1 MAQPEMIETPEQPA
15 QPGSGLLAVVSM
27 SWPASLTMLNVT
39 VVRFIDGLMVAGVGP
54 AAVSAQFYGGICS
67 FAPES
72 FMIGLLGVVSTYVS
86 QNLGAGR
93 QRCCSQ
99 YAWGGM
105 GIALAWAALM
115 MPLAVAADGLFGLL
129 GYREGPQAAMYFRY
143 MVLSAPLTLGARVVE
158 QFFYG
163 LHRPLVVLGASVL
176 SNALNVALN
185 YVLIFGKLGLPAMGL
200 EGAALGTVG
209 AWAVQLAILLAVFF
223 APSIHR
229 RYRTRRPNA
238 TWNQCRGILRVGWP
252 AGVQLANDIFS
263 WGVAIMVLVGQFGLA
278 DRAATTILMRYLG
291 LSFMPAVGI
300 GIATTAL
307 VGRAIGAG
315 RPELARRRARE
326 AVALAAVWM
335 GACGLVFW
343 LARGPLIALFLREV
357 PPVGYSPG
365 QLAGLQE
372 QILTIGGRILIL
384 AAVFQLADA
393 VGIVYTGALRGA
405 GDTVWPM
412 VATMLTS
419 WVVVVGGGI
428 AVVTL
433 RPQWGA
439 VGPWIAATTYV
450 FVLGALVAWRFESGA
465 WRSIDLLGGPRSAR
479 LRSPRGS

>member
-1 MAQPEMIETPEQPA
+1 MIETPEQPA

-39 VVRFIDGLMVAGVGP
+39 VVRFIDGLMVAGVGA

-72 FMIGLLGVVSTYVS
+72 FMIGLLGVVSTFVS
-86 QNLGAGR
+86 QNLGAR
-93 QRCCSQ
+93 REPRCSQ
-99 YAWGGM
+99 YAWA
-105 GIALAWAALM
+105 GIGVALVWAAMM
-115 MPLAVAADGLFGLL
+115 MPLAAAADWGFGLL
-129 GYREGPQAAMYFRY
+129 GYDESPQAAMYFRY
-143 MVLSAPLTLGARVVE
+143 MVLAAPLTLGARVLE

-163 LHRPLVVLGASVL
+163 LHRPRVVLAASLVG
-176 SNALNVALN
+176 NALNVALN

-200 EGAALGTVG
+200 EGAALGTVL
-209 AWAVQLAILLAVFF
+209 AWGVQLMILLAVFF
-223 APSIHR
+223 APSIHA

-238 TWNQCRGILRVGWP
+238 SWSQCRAILRVGWP

-291 LSFMPAVGI
+291 LSFMPAVGV

-315 RPELARRRARE
+315 DPDLAKRRARE
-326 AVALAAVWM
+326 AVALAACWM
-335 GACGLVFW
+335 GVCGLVFW

-357 PPVGYSPG
+357 PPVGYSPD
-365 QLAGLQE
+365 QLAALQE
-372 QILTIGGRILIL
+372 QILTIGGRILLL
-384 AAVFQLADA
+384 AAVFQIADA

-412 VATMLTS
+412 VATMITS
-419 WVVVVGGGI
+419 WVVVVGGG
-428 AVVTL
+428 VTIVSAW
-433 RPQWGA
+433 PEWGA
-439 VGPWIAATTYV
+439 AGPWIAATAYV
-450 FVLGALVAWRFESGA
+450 FILGALVAWRFESGA
-465 WRSIDLLGGPRSAR
+465 WRSINLLGDTCMPR
-479 LRSPRGS
+479 RSSPEAS